1 MVDFQIDFDITT
13 YNSLE
18 SVLYQHGQLEKASSA
33 DIIRKTTSSDHNP
46 ENGYAEV

>member
-18 SVLYQHGQLEKASSA
+18 IVLYQHGPLEKASSA
-33 DIIRKTTSSDHNP
+33 DIIKKKMSSDHNP
-46 ENGYAEV
+46 ETGYAEV

>member
-1 MVDFQIDFDITT
+1 MVDLQMDFDITT

-18 SVLYQHGQLEKASSA
+18 IVLYQHGPLEKASSA
-33 DIIRKTTSSDHNP
+33 AIIRKKTSSDRNP

>member
-18 SVLYQHGQLEKASSA
+18 IALYQHGPLEKASSA
-33 DIIRKTTSSDHNP
+33 DTIRKTTSSDHNP
-46 ENGYAEV
+46 ENDYAEV

>member
-18 SVLYQHGQLEKASSA
+18 IALYRHGPLEKASSA
-33 DIIRKTTSSDHNP
+33 DIIRKTTSSDHNH
-46 ENGYAEV
+46 EKGYAEV